1 MAIRQDPWHE
11 LARLGND
18 FDDAFARSFGRP
30 VGGWL
35 PAADVTRDEGEIV
48 ITMDLP
54 GMTADD
60 VEVEL
65 HDHSLTIS
73 GERSNQSRGDK
84 ASRERRFG
92 RFTRSFALPLSGLE
106 DDDVTAELENGEL
119 TVRVALPAERD
130 TRRIPVTSAPTT
142 AA

>member
-1 MAIRQDPWHE
+1 MAVAIRRDPWRE

-18 FDDAFARSFGRP
+18 FDEAFARSFGRP

-35 PAADVTRDEGEIV
+35 PAADVTRNDGEIV
-48 ITMDLP
+48 ISMDLP

-65 HDHSLTIS
+65 QDHSLTIS

-119 TVRVALPAERD
+119 TVRVALPAERE
-130 TRRIPVTSAPTT
+130 TRRILVTSA
-142 AA
+142 